1 MVEEKVDDHTGD
13 RHIHPER
20 KGPACDAAMLWDPHE
35 QTVAHGEDGH
45 WHDGD
50 GEDRVRDEN
59 REVNR
64 ADRPR
69 SGEARDDAVPQVVIE
84 NVEDEKEE

>member
-1 MVEEKVDDHTGD
+1 MVEEKVDDDTGD
-13 RHIHPER
+13 RNIHPER
-20 KGPACDAAMLWDPHE
+20 KGPARHAAMLWDPHE
-35 QTVAHGEDGH
+35 QTVAHGENRQR
-45 WHDGD
+45 HDGD

-59 REVNR
+59 REVDR
-64 ADRPR
+64 ADGPR